1 MIFLMPARGY
11 GWWTFEQKGRG
22 LIFFYWF
29 STNYEMTFFLCHK
42 LPHIQ
47 VCVEEK
53 ETFKEMF
60 ALLRYTLLTS
70 TSLARPLSKITIID
84 MRRFLYQGLGLHDV
98 CHLELLD
105 KPWLSDPLH
114 LCSGN
119 ASVPFVHH
127 TLTIIIIYSLRNE
140 YVIFSSS
147 LLCSFKG
154 QRTEAGPDSCS
165 RKLSCWT
172 NWSVSKLNFFF
183 YLLHV

>member
-1 MIFLMPARGY
+1 MGD
-11 GWWTFEQKGRG
+11 G
-22 LIFFYWF
+22 LLNKKAEVWYSFTGSQQITRWLFFF
-29 STNYEMTFFLCHK
+29 VKF
-42 LPHIQ
+42 PQIQ

-60 ALLRYTLLTS
+60 ALLRYTLFTS
-70 TSLARPLSKITIID
+70 ASLSRLLSKITIID

-119 ASVPFVHH
+119 ISFLFVHH

-172 NWSVSKLNFFF
+172 NWSVSKLNFFSIF
-183 YLLHV
+183 SMFKH

>member
-1 MIFLMPARGY
+1 
-11 GWWTFEQKGRG
+11 
-22 LIFFYWF
+22 
-29 STNYEMTFFLCHK
+29 MTDFWIKRQRFDILNKSWDDFFLC
-42 LPHIQ
+42 Q
-47 VCVEEK
+47 
-53 ETFKEMF
+53 
-60 ALLRYTLLTS
+60 LTS
-70 TSLARPLSKITIID
+70 NSGLCWGKGDVQRDVCSSEVHADVLSVSLSRSLSRITIID
-84 MRRFLYQGLGLHDV
+84 KRRFLWQGLGLHDV

-119 ASVPFVHH
+119 VSFLFVHH

>member
-1 MIFLMPARGY
+1 MGD
-11 GWWTFEQKGRG
+11 G
-22 LIFFYWF
+22 LLNKKAEVWNSFTGSQQITSWLFFF
-29 STNYEMTFFLCHK
+29 VKF
-42 LPHIQ
+42 PQIQ

-60 ALLRYTLLTS
+60 ALLRYTYTLLTS
-70 TSLARPLSKITIID
+70 TSKSRLLSKITIID

-98 CHLELLD
+98 CHLEFLD
-105 KPWLSDPLH
+105 KPWLPDPLH

-119 ASVPFVHH
+119 VSFLFVHH
-127 TLTIIIIYSLRNE
+127 TLTIIIYI
-140 YVIFSSS
+140 VIFSSS

-172 NWSVSKLNFFF
+172 NWSVSTLKFLFLSSPCLNIKQLWF
-183 YLLHV
+183 LRL